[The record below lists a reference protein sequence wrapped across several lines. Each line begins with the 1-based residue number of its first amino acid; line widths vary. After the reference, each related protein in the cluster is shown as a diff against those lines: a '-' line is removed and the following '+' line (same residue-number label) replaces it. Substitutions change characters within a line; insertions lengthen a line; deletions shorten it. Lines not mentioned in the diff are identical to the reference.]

1 MYKNQQKQQQ
11 QQQKP
16 QLEHPAGIAGLRAVL
31 ASTPPPPSNQ
41 MDPPRYSAVMK
52 VVFPPFFCQSHL
64 IGVTPDYI
72 VQ

>member
-31 ASTPPPPSNQ
+31 ASTPPPSNQ
-41 MDPPRYSAVMK
+41 MDPPPRYSAVMK
-52 VVFPPFFCQSHL
+52 VVFTPTFCQGYL
-64 IGVTPDYI
+64 IRVNHDLLE
-72 VQ
+72 